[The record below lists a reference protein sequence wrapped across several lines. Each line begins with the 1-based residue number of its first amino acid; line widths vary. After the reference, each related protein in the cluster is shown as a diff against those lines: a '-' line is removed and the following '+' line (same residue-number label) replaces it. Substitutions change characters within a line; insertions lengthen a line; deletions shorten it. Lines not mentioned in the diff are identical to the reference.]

1 MRIALLFSVAAFFAA
16 YDAAAQIMIDFDALE
31 PAPQQQNAP
40 VLKKPEKTQK
50 KAAEKKPAPAKKTP
64 AKKAAPSKKS
74 PAAKPAAKQ
83 QAKSASGK
91 TKTVAP
97 AEKYQVVESEKQDEH
112 DKLKPRSNP
121 VPSVK
126 IISLDVH
133 EKEKPASEKAGI
145 KEAETAKTVEAAKT
159 VSAPATDASPS
170 PNVASAPPAAPEK
183 PRAPQVAKPEKPALP
198 VVSAPE
204 KPVAAAPAEAVK
216 PAQSAKA
223 AEASESKI
231 EPAATAAADAESAAP
246 EPVKKVEKAQDVIV
260 NAEKAV
266 EKIVGQVMRKNA
278 EKNEARS
285 QEEARKGNP
294 FLDAAALSGA
304 KRSAALLRHI
314 PEQAAG
320 RKMLSDK
327 TLLRDV
333 ILFEQNATA
342 VDVSSEKTFEALTD
356 FLLKNPSKRIIV
368 FTYAAQSEI
377 ETGRERQLTLRRALY
392 LRSRLAQAGV
402 KIARIEIRSQGTKG
416 AGESY
421 PDRAEIYTYDR

>member
-1 MRIALLFSVAAFFAA
+1 MRIALLFSVVTFFAA

-50 KAAEKKPAPAKKTP
+50 KAAEKKPASAKKTP

-74 PAAKPAAKQ
+74 PAAKPAAKSALGK
-83 QAKSASGK
+83 AKTA
-91 TKTVAP
+91 AP

-133 EKEKPASEKAGI
+133 EKEKPANEKAEI
-145 KEAETAKTVEAAKT
+145 KEAETAKTVESAKT
-159 VSAPATDASPS
+159 VSSPA

-216 PAQSAKA
+216 PAQSEKT

-231 EPAATAAADAESAAP
+231 EPAATVAVDAESAAP
-246 EPVKKVEKAQDVIV
+246 ESVKKVEKAQDVIV

-294 FLDAAALSGA
+294 FLDAAALSDA

-314 PEQAAG
+314 SEQAAG

-342 VDVSSEKTFEALTD
+342 LDVSSEKTFEALTD

-377 ETGRERQLTLRRALY
+377 EAGRERQLTLRRALY

>member
-1 MRIALLFSVAAFFAA
+1 M
-16 YDAAAQIMIDFDALE
+16 
-31 PAPQQQNAP
+31 
-40 VLKKPEKTQK
+40 
-50 KAAEKKPAPAKKTP
+50 
-64 AKKAAPSKKS
+64 
-74 PAAKPAAKQ
+74 
-83 QAKSASGK
+83 
-91 TKTVAP
+91 
-97 AEKYQVVESEKQDEH
+97 VESEKQDEH

-159 VSAPATDASPS
+159 VSSPATDASPS

-183 PRAPQVAKPEKPALP
+183 PRAPQVAKPEKP
-198 VVSAPE
+198 
-204 KPVAAAPAEAVK
+204 VAAAPVEAVK

-278 EKNEARS
+278 EKSEARS

-333 ILFEQNATA
+333 ILFERNATA

-377 ETGRERQLTLRRALY
+377 EAGRERQLTLRRALY

>member
-1 MRIALLFSVAAFFAA
+1 MRIALLFSVVTFFAA

-50 KAAEKKPAPAKKTP
+50 KAAEKKPASAKKAP
-64 AKKAAPSKKS
+64 AKKAVPSKKS
-74 PAAKPAAKQ
+74 PAAKPAAKSALGK
-83 QAKSASGK
+83 AKTA
-91 TKTVAP
+91 AP

-133 EKEKPASEKAGI
+133 EKEKPANEKAEI
-145 KEAETAKTVEAAKT
+145 KEAGTAKTVESAKT
-159 VSAPATDASPS
+159 VSSPA
-170 PNVASAPPAAPEK
+170 PNVASASPAAPEK
-183 PRAPQVAKPEKPALP
+183 AL
-198 VVSAPE
+198 VSAPE

-231 EPAATAAADAESAAP
+231 EPAATAAVDAESAAP
-246 EPVKKVEKAQDVIV
+246 ESVKKVEKAQDVIV

-294 FLDAAALSGA
+294 FLDAAALSDA

-314 PEQAAG
+314 SEQAAG

-342 VDVSSEKTFEALTD
+342 LDVSSEKTFEALTD

-377 ETGRERQLTLRRALY
+377 EAGRERQLTLRRALY

>member
-1 MRIALLFSVAAFFAA
+1 MRIALLFSVVTFFAA

-133 EKEKPASEKAGI
+133 EKEKPANEKAEI
-145 KEAETAKTVEAAKT
+145 KEAGTAKTVESAKT
-159 VSAPATDASPS
+159 VSSPA

-294 FLDAAALSGA
+294 FLDAAALSDA

-314 PEQAAG
+314 SEQAAG

-342 VDVSSEKTFEALTD
+342 LDVSSEKTFEALTD

-377 ETGRERQLTLRRALY
+377 EAGRERQLTLRRALY

>member
-1 MRIALLFSVAAFFAA
+1 MRIALLFSVVTFFAA

-50 KAAEKKPAPAKKTP
+50 KAAEKKPASAKKAP
-64 AKKAAPSKKS
+64 AKKAVPSKKS
-74 PAAKPAAKQ
+74 PAAKPAAKSALGK
-83 QAKSASGK
+83 AKTA
-91 TKTVAP
+91 AP

-133 EKEKPASEKAGI
+133 EKEKPANEKAEI
-145 KEAETAKTVEAAKT
+145 KEAGTAKTVEAAKT
-159 VSAPATDASPS
+159 VSSPA

-183 PRAPQVAKPEKPALP
+183 LRAPQVAKPEKPALP

-204 KPVAAAPAEAVK
+204 KPVAAAPVEAVK
-216 PAQSAKA
+216 PAQSEKT
-223 AEASESKI
+223 AEASETKI

-342 VDVSSEKTFEALTD
+342 LDVSSEKTFEALTD

-377 ETGRERQLTLRRALY
+377 EAGRERQLTLRRALY

>member
-133 EKEKPASEKAGI
+133 EKEKPANEKAEI
-145 KEAETAKTVEAAKT
+145 KEAGTAKTVESAKT
-159 VSAPATDASPS
+159 VSSSA

-216 PAQSAKA
+216 PTQSAKA

-294 FLDAAALSGA
+294 FLDAAALSDA

-314 PEQAAG
+314 SEQAAG

-342 VDVSSEKTFEALTD
+342 LDVSSEKTFEALTD

-377 ETGRERQLTLRRALY
+377 EAGRERQLTLRRALY

>member
-159 VSAPATDASPS
+159 VSSPA

-216 PAQSAKA
+216 PAQSEKT

-333 ILFEQNATA
+333 ILFERNATA
-342 VDVSSEKTFEALTD
+342 LDVSSEKTFEALTD

-377 ETGRERQLTLRRALY
+377 EAGRERQLTLRRALY

>member
-1 MRIALLFSVAAFFAA
+1 MRIALLFSVVTFFAA

-50 KAAEKKPAPAKKTP
+50 KAAEKKPASAKKAP

-83 QAKSASGK
+83 PAKSASGK
-91 TKTVAP
+91 AKTAAP

-133 EKEKPASEKAGI
+133 EKEKSANEKAEI
-145 KEAETAKTVEAAKT
+145 KEAGTAKTVESAKT
-159 VSAPATDASPS
+159 VSSPA
-170 PNVASAPPAAPEK
+170 PNVAPASPAAPEK

-216 PAQSAKA
+216 PAQSEKT

-342 VDVSSEKTFEALTD
+342 LDVSSEKTFEALTD

-377 ETGRERQLTLRRALY
+377 EAGRERQLTLRRALY

>member
-1 MRIALLFSVAAFFAA
+1 MRIALLFSVVTFFAA

-50 KAAEKKPAPAKKTP
+50 KAAEKKPASAKKAP
-64 AKKAAPSKKS
+64 AKKAVPSKKS
-74 PAAKPAAKQ
+74 PAAKPAAKSALGK
-83 QAKSASGK
+83 AKTA
-91 TKTVAP
+91 AP

-133 EKEKPASEKAGI
+133 EKEKPANEKAEI
-145 KEAETAKTVEAAKT
+145 KEAGTAKTVEAAKT
-159 VSAPATDASPS
+159 VSSPA
-170 PNVASAPPAAPEK
+170 PNVASASPAAPEK
-183 PRAPQVAKPEKPALP
+183 PS
-198 VVSAPE
+198 VSAPE

-231 EPAATAAADAESAAP
+231 EPAATVAVDAESAAP
-246 EPVKKVEKAQDVIV
+246 ESVKKVEKAQDVIV

-294 FLDAAALSGA
+294 FLDAAALSDA

-314 PEQAAG
+314 SEQAAG

-342 VDVSSEKTFEALTD
+342 LDVSSEKTFEALTD

-377 ETGRERQLTLRRALY
+377 EAGRERQLTLRRALY

>member
-50 KAAEKKPAPAKKTP
+50 KAAEKKPASAKKTP

-83 QAKSASGK
+83 PAKSASGK
-91 TKTVAP
+91 AKTVAP

-145 KEAETAKTVEAAKT
+145 KEAETAKTVESAKT
-159 VSAPATDASPS
+159 VSSPA
-170 PNVASAPPAAPEK
+170 PNVASASPAAPEK
-183 PRAPQVAKPEKPALP
+183 SRAPQVAKPEKPALP
-198 VVSAPE
+198 VVAAPE
-204 KPVAAAPAEAVK
+204 KPVVSAPAEAVK

-223 AEASESKI
+223 AEASEPKI
-231 EPAATAAADAESAAP
+231 EPAATAAADAKSAAP

-278 EKNEARS
+278 EKSEARS

-294 FLDAAALSGA
+294 FLDAAALSDA

-342 VDVSSEKTFEALTD
+342 IDVSSEKTFEGLTD

-377 ETGRERQLTLRRALY
+377 EAGRERQLTLRRALY

>member
-1 MRIALLFSVAAFFAA
+1 MRIALLFSVVTFFAA

-133 EKEKPASEKAGI
+133 EKEKPASKKAGI
-145 KEAETAKTVEAAKT
+145 KEAETAKTVESAKT
-159 VSAPATDASPS
+159 VSSPA

-342 VDVSSEKTFEALTD
+342 LDVSSEKTFEALTD

-377 ETGRERQLTLRRALY
+377 EAGRERQLTLRRALY

>member
-74 PAAKPAAKQ
+74 PAAKPVAKQ

-159 VSAPATDASPS
+159 VSSPA

-183 PRAPQVAKPEKPALP
+183 PL
-198 VVSAPE
+198 VSAPE

-294 FLDAAALSGA
+294 FLDAAALSDA

-314 PEQAAG
+314 SEQAAG

-342 VDVSSEKTFEALTD
+342 LDVSSEKTFEALTD

-377 ETGRERQLTLRRALY
+377 EAGRERQLTLRRALY

>member
-1 MRIALLFSVAAFFAA
+1 MRIALLFSVVTFFAA

-50 KAAEKKPAPAKKTP
+50 KAAEKKPASAKKAP

-83 QAKSASGK
+83 PAKSASGK
-91 TKTVAP
+91 AKTAAP

-133 EKEKPASEKAGI
+133 EKEKPANEKAEI
-145 KEAETAKTVEAAKT
+145 KEAGTAKTVESAKT
-159 VSAPATDASPS
+159 VSSPA
-170 PNVASAPPAAPEK
+170 PNVAPASPAAPEK

-204 KPVAAAPAEAVK
+204 KPVAAAPVEAVK

-231 EPAATAAADAESAAP
+231 ESAATVAVDAESAAP
-246 EPVKKVEKAQDVIV
+246 ESVKKVEKAQDVIV

-294 FLDAAALSGA
+294 FLDAAALSDA

-314 PEQAAG
+314 SEQAAG

-342 VDVSSEKTFEALTD
+342 LDVSSEKTFEALTD

-377 ETGRERQLTLRRALY
+377 EAGRERQLTLRRALY

>member
-83 QAKSASGK
+83 PAKSASGK
-91 TKTVAP
+91 AKTVAP

-133 EKEKPASEKAGI
+133 EKEKPASEKARI

-159 VSAPATDASPS
+159 VSSPA

-231 EPAATAAADAESAAP
+231 ESAATAAVDAESAAP
-246 EPVKKVEKAQDVIV
+246 ESVKKVEKAQDVIV

-294 FLDAAALSGA
+294 FLDAAALSDA

-314 PEQAAG
+314 SEQAAG

-342 VDVSSEKTFEALTD
+342 LDVSSEKTFEALTD

-377 ETGRERQLTLRRALY
+377 EAGRERQLTLRRALY

>member
-133 EKEKPASEKAGI
+133 EKEKPASEKARI

-159 VSAPATDASPS
+159 VSSPA

-204 KPVAAAPAEAVK
+204 KPVAAAPVEAVK

-223 AEASESKI
+223 AKASESKI

-333 ILFEQNATA
+333 ILFERNATA
-342 VDVSSEKTFEALTD
+342 LDVSSEKTFEALTD

-377 ETGRERQLTLRRALY
+377 EAGRERQLTLRRALY

>member
-1 MRIALLFSVAAFFAA
+1 MRIALLFSVVTFFAA

-31 PAPQQQNAP
+31 SAPQQQNAP
-40 VLKKPEKTQK
+40 VLEKPEKTQK
-50 KAAEKKPAPAKKTP
+50 KAAEKKPASAKNAP
-64 AKKAAPSKKS
+64 AKKAVPSKKS
-74 PAAKPAAKQ
+74 PAAKPAAK
-83 QAKSASGK
+83 SASGK
-91 TKTVAP
+91 AKTAAP

-121 VPSVK
+121 VPRVK

-133 EKEKPASEKAGI
+133 EKEKPANEKAEI
-145 KEAETAKTVEAAKT
+145 KEAGTAKTVESAKT
-159 VSAPATDASPS
+159 VSSPA
-170 PNVASAPPAAPEK
+170 PNVASASPAAPEK
-183 PRAPQVAKPEKPALP
+183 TL
-198 VVSAPE
+198 VSAPE

-231 EPAATAAADAESAAP
+231 EPAATAAVDAESAAP
-246 EPVKKVEKAQDVIV
+246 ESVKKVEKAQDVIV

-266 EKIVGQVMRKNA
+266 EKIVGQVIRKNA

-294 FLDAAALSGA
+294 FLDAAALSDA

-314 PEQAAG
+314 SEQAAG
-320 RKMLSDK
+320 RKILSDK

-342 VDVSSEKTFEALTD
+342 LDVSSEKTFEALTD

-377 ETGRERQLTLRRALY
+377 EAGRERQLTLRRALY

>member
-1 MRIALLFSVAAFFAA
+1 MRIALLFSVVTFFAA

-50 KAAEKKPAPAKKTP
+50 KAAEKKPASAKKAP
-64 AKKAAPSKKS
+64 AKKAVPSKKS
-74 PAAKPAAKQ
+74 PAAKPAAKSALGK
-83 QAKSASGK
+83 AKTA
-91 TKTVAP
+91 AP

-133 EKEKPASEKAGI
+133 EKEKPANEKAEI
-145 KEAETAKTVEAAKT
+145 KEAGTAKTVESAKT
-159 VSAPATDASPS
+159 VSSPA
-170 PNVASAPPAAPEK
+170 PNVASASPAAPEK

-231 EPAATAAADAESAAP
+231 EPAATAAVDAESAAP
-246 EPVKKVEKAQDVIV
+246 ESVKKVEKAQDVIV

-314 PEQAAG
+314 SEQAAG

-342 VDVSSEKTFEALTD
+342 LDVSSEKTFEALTD

-377 ETGRERQLTLRRALY
+377 EAGRERQLTLRRALY

>member
-74 PAAKPAAKQ
+74 PAAKPVAKQ

-159 VSAPATDASPS
+159 VSAPA
-170 PNVASAPPAAPEK
+170 PNVASASPAAPEK

-204 KPVAAAPAEAVK
+204 KPVAAAPVEAVK
-216 PAQSAKA
+216 PAQSAKT

-342 VDVSSEKTFEALTD
+342 VDVSSEKTFEGLTD
-356 FLLKNPSKRIIV
+356 FLLNNPSKRIIV

-377 ETGRERQLTLRRALY
+377 EAGRERQLTLRRALY

>member
-1 MRIALLFSVAAFFAA
+1 MRIALLFSVVTFFAA

-133 EKEKPASEKAGI
+133 EKEKPANEKAEI
-145 KEAETAKTVEAAKT
+145 KEAGTAKTVESAKT
-159 VSAPATDASPS
+159 VSSPA
-170 PNVASAPPAAPEK
+170 PNVASASPAAPEK

-204 KPVAAAPAEAVK
+204 KPVA
-216 PAQSAKA
+216 
-223 AEASESKI
+223 
-231 EPAATAAADAESAAP
+231 AAP

-278 EKNEARS
+278 EKSEARS

-333 ILFEQNATA
+333 ILFERNATA
-342 VDVSSEKTFEALTD
+342 LDVSSEKTFEALTD

-377 ETGRERQLTLRRALY
+377 EAGRERQLTLRRALY

>member
-1 MRIALLFSVAAFFAA
+1 MRIALLFSVVTFFAA

-31 PAPQQQNAP
+31 SAPQQQNAP

-50 KAAEKKPAPAKKTP
+50 KAAEKKPASAKNAP
-64 AKKAAPSKKS
+64 AKKAVPSKKS
-74 PAAKPAAKQ
+74 PAAKPAAK
-83 QAKSASGK
+83 SASGK
-91 TKTVAP
+91 AKTAAP

-121 VPSVK
+121 VPRVK

-133 EKEKPASEKAGI
+133 EKEKPANEKAEI
-145 KEAETAKTVEAAKT
+145 KEAGTAKTVESAKT
-159 VSAPATDASPS
+159 VSSPA
-170 PNVASAPPAAPEK
+170 PNVASASPAAPEK
-183 PRAPQVAKPEKPALP
+183 TL
-198 VVSAPE
+198 VSAPE

-231 EPAATAAADAESAAP
+231 EPAATAAVDAESAAP
-246 EPVKKVEKAQDVIV
+246 ESVKKVEKAQDVIV

-266 EKIVGQVMRKNA
+266 EKIVGQVIRKNA

-294 FLDAAALSGA
+294 FLDAAALSDA

-314 PEQAAG
+314 SEQAAG
-320 RKMLSDK
+320 RKILSDK

-342 VDVSSEKTFEALTD
+342 LDVSSEKTFEALTD

-377 ETGRERQLTLRRALY
+377 EAGRERQLTLRRALY

>member
-91 TKTVAP
+91 AKTVAP

-159 VSAPATDASPS
+159 VSSPA

-204 KPVAAAPAEAVK
+204 KPVVPAPVEAVK

-223 AEASESKI
+223 AKASESKI

-342 VDVSSEKTFEALTD
+342 VDVSSEKTFEGVTD

-377 ETGRERQLTLRRALY
+377 EAGRERQLTLRRALY

>member
-50 KAAEKKPAPAKKTP
+50 KAAEKKPASAKKAP

-91 TKTVAP
+91 TKTAAP

-133 EKEKPASEKAGI
+133 EKEKPANEKAGI
-145 KEAETAKTVEAAKT
+145 KEAGTAKTVESAKT
-159 VSAPATDASPS
+159 VSSPA

-314 PEQAAG
+314 SEQAAG

-342 VDVSSEKTFEALTD
+342 LDVSSEKTFEALTD

-377 ETGRERQLTLRRALY
+377 EAGRERQLTLRRALY

>member
-1 MRIALLFSVAAFFAA
+1 MRIALLFSVVTFFAA

-31 PAPQQQNAP
+31 SAPQQQNAP

-50 KAAEKKPAPAKKTP
+50 KAAEKKPASAKNAP
-64 AKKAAPSKKS
+64 AKKAVPSKKS
-74 PAAKPAAKQ
+74 PAAKPAAK
-83 QAKSASGK
+83 SASGK
-91 TKTVAP
+91 AKTAAP

-121 VPSVK
+121 VPRVK

-133 EKEKPASEKAGI
+133 EKEKPANEKAEI
-145 KEAETAKTVEAAKT
+145 KEAGTAKTVESAKT
-159 VSAPATDASPS
+159 VSSPA
-170 PNVASAPPAAPEK
+170 PNVASA
-183 PRAPQVAKPEKPALP
+183 
-198 VVSAPE
+198 S
-204 KPVAAAPAEAVK
+204 PAEAVK

-231 EPAATAAADAESAAP
+231 EPAATAAVDAESAAP
-246 EPVKKVEKAQDVIV
+246 ESVKKVEKAQDVIV

-266 EKIVGQVMRKNA
+266 EKIVGQVIRKNA

-294 FLDAAALSGA
+294 FLDAAALSDA

-314 PEQAAG
+314 SEQAAG
-320 RKMLSDK
+320 RKILSDK

-342 VDVSSEKTFEALTD
+342 LDVSSEKTFEALTD

-377 ETGRERQLTLRRALY
+377 EAGRERQLTLRRALY

>member
-74 PAAKPAAKQ
+74 PAAKPAAK
-83 QAKSASGK
+83 SASGK
-91 TKTVAP
+91 AKTVAP

-159 VSAPATDASPS
+159 VSSPA

-204 KPVAAAPAEAVK
+204 KPVVPAPVEAVK

-223 AEASESKI
+223 AEASES
-231 EPAATAAADAESAAP
+231 EAESAATVAVDAESAAP
-246 EPVKKVEKAQDVIV
+246 ESVKKVEKAQDVIV

-294 FLDAAALSGA
+294 FLDAAALSDA

-314 PEQAAG
+314 SEQAAG

-342 VDVSSEKTFEALTD
+342 LDVSSEKTFEALTD

-377 ETGRERQLTLRRALY
+377 EAGRERQLTLRRALY

>member
-159 VSAPATDASPS
+159 VSSPA
-170 PNVASAPPAAPEK
+170 PNVASASPAAPEK

-204 KPVAAAPAEAVK
+204 KPVAAAPVEAVK

-333 ILFEQNATA
+333 ILFEQNAA
-342 VDVSSEKTFEALTD
+342 ALDVSSEKTFEALTD

-368 FTYAAQSEI
+368 FTYAAQSDI
-377 ETGRERQLTLRRALY
+377 EAGRERQLTLRRALY

>member
-1 MRIALLFSVAAFFAA
+1 MRIALLFSVVTFFAA

-50 KAAEKKPAPAKKTP
+50 KAAEKKPASAKKAP
-64 AKKAAPSKKS
+64 AKKAVPSKKS
-74 PAAKPAAKQ
+74 PAAKPAAK
-83 QAKSASGK
+83 SASGK
-91 TKTVAP
+91 TKTAAP

-133 EKEKPASEKAGI
+133 EKEKPANEKAEI
-145 KEAETAKTVEAAKT
+145 KEAGTAKTVESAKT
-159 VSAPATDASPS
+159 VSSPA
-170 PNVASAPPAAPEK
+170 PNVAPASPAAPEK
-183 PRAPQVAKPEKPALP
+183 PRAPQVVKPEKPALP

-216 PAQSAKA
+216 PTQSAKA

-231 EPAATAAADAESAAP
+231 ESAATVAVDAESAAP
-246 EPVKKVEKAQDVIV
+246 ESVKKVEKAQDVIV

-294 FLDAAALSGA
+294 FLDAAALSDA

-314 PEQAAG
+314 SEQAAG

-333 ILFEQNATA
+333 ILFERNATA
-342 VDVSSEKTFEALTD
+342 LDVSSEKTFEALTD

-377 ETGRERQLTLRRALY
+377 EAGRERQLTLRRALY

>member
-1 MRIALLFSVAAFFAA
+1 MRIALLFSVVTFFAA

-50 KAAEKKPAPAKKTP
+50 KAAEKKPASAKKAP
-64 AKKAAPSKKS
+64 AKKAVPSKKS
-74 PAAKPAAKQ
+74 PAAKPA
-83 QAKSASGK
+83 AKSASGK

-133 EKEKPASEKAGI
+133 EKEKPASKKAGI
-145 KEAETAKTVEAAKT
+145 KEAETAKTVESAKT
-159 VSAPATDASPS
+159 VSSPA

-294 FLDAAALSGA
+294 FLDAAALSDA

-314 PEQAAG
+314 SEQAAG

-342 VDVSSEKTFEALTD
+342 LDVSSEKTFEALTD

-377 ETGRERQLTLRRALY
+377 EAGRERQLTLRRALY

>member
-1 MRIALLFSVAAFFAA
+1 MRIALLFSVVTFFAA

-74 PAAKPAAKQ
+74 PAAKPAAKSALGK
-83 QAKSASGK
+83 AKTA
-91 TKTVAP
+91 AP

-133 EKEKPASEKAGI
+133 EKEKPANEKAEI
-145 KEAETAKTVEAAKT
+145 KEAGTAKTVEAAKT
-159 VSAPATDASPS
+159 VSSPA

-216 PAQSAKA
+216 PTQSAKA

-314 PEQAAG
+314 SEQAAG

-342 VDVSSEKTFEALTD
+342 LDVSSEKTFEALTD

-377 ETGRERQLTLRRALY
+377 EAGRERQLTLRRALY

>member
-83 QAKSASGK
+83 PAKSASGK
-91 TKTVAP
+91 AKTAAP

-133 EKEKPASEKAGI
+133 EKEKPASEKARI

-159 VSAPATDASPS
+159 VSSPA

-216 PAQSAKA
+216 PAQSEKT

-333 ILFEQNATA
+333 ILFERNATA
-342 VDVSSEKTFEALTD
+342 LDVSSEKTFEGLTD
-356 FLLKNPSKRIIV
+356 FLLNNPSKRIIV

-377 ETGRERQLTLRRALY
+377 EAGRERQLTLRRALY

-416 AGESY
+416 AGKSY

>member
-1 MRIALLFSVAAFFAA
+1 MRIALLFSVVTFFAA

-31 PAPQQQNAP
+31 SAPQQQNAP
-40 VLKKPEKTQK
+40 ELKKPETTQK
-50 KAAEKKPAPAKKTP
+50 NAAENQPASAKNAPAKK
-64 AKKAAPSKKS
+64 AVPSKKS
-74 PAAKPAAKQ
+74 PAAKPAAK
-83 QAKSASGK
+83 SASGK
-91 TKTVAP
+91 AKTAAP

-121 VPSVK
+121 VPRVK

-133 EKEKPASEKAGI
+133 EKEKPANEKAEI
-145 KEAETAKTVEAAKT
+145 KEAGTAKTVESAKT
-159 VSAPATDASPS
+159 VSSPA
-170 PNVASAPPAAPEK
+170 PNVASASPAAPEK
-183 PRAPQVAKPEKPALP
+183 TL
-198 VVSAPE
+198 VSAPE

-231 EPAATAAADAESAAP
+231 EPAATAAVDAESAAP
-246 EPVKKVEKAQDVIV
+246 ESVKKVEKAQDVIV

-266 EKIVGQVMRKNA
+266 EKIVGQVIRKNA

-294 FLDAAALSGA
+294 FLDAAALSDA

-314 PEQAAG
+314 SEQAAG
-320 RKMLSDK
+320 RKILSDK

-342 VDVSSEKTFEALTD
+342 LDVSSEKTFEALTD

-377 ETGRERQLTLRRALY
+377 EAGRERQLTLRRALY

>member
-74 PAAKPAAKQ
+74 PAAKPAAK
-83 QAKSASGK
+83 SASGK
-91 TKTVAP
+91 AKTVAP

-159 VSAPATDASPS
+159 VSSPATDASPS

-183 PRAPQVAKPEKPALP
+183 PRAPQVAKPEKP
-198 VVSAPE
+198 
-204 KPVAAAPAEAVK
+204 VAAAPVEAVK

-278 EKNEARS
+278 EKSEARS

-333 ILFEQNATA
+333 ILFERNATA

-377 ETGRERQLTLRRALY
+377 EAGRERQLTLRRALY

>member
-50 KAAEKKPAPAKKTP
+50 KAAEKKPASAKKAP

-74 PAAKPAAKQ
+74 PAAKPAAKSALGK
-83 QAKSASGK
+83 AKTA
-91 TKTVAP
+91 AP

-133 EKEKPASEKAGI
+133 EKEKPANEKAEI
-145 KEAETAKTVEAAKT
+145 KEAGTAKTVESAKT
-159 VSAPATDASPS
+159 VSSPA
-170 PNVASAPPAAPEK
+170 PNVAPASPAAPEK
-183 PRAPQVAKPEKPALP
+183 PL
-198 VVSAPE
+198 VSAPE

-294 FLDAAALSGA
+294 FLDAAALSDA

-314 PEQAAG
+314 SEQAAG

-342 VDVSSEKTFEALTD
+342 LDVSSEKTFEALTD

-377 ETGRERQLTLRRALY
+377 EAGRERQLTLRRALY

>member
-1 MRIALLFSVAAFFAA
+1 MRIALLFSVVTFFAA

-133 EKEKPASEKAGI
+133 EKEKPANEKAEI
-145 KEAETAKTVEAAKT
+145 KEAGTAKTVESAKT
-159 VSAPATDASPS
+159 VSSPA
-170 PNVASAPPAAPEK
+170 PNVAPASPAAPEK
-183 PRAPQVAKPEKPALP
+183 PRAPQVVKPEKPALP

-246 EPVKKVEKAQDVIV
+246 ESVKKVEKAQDVIV

-294 FLDAAALSGA
+294 FLDAVALSGA

-342 VDVSSEKTFEALTD
+342 LDVSSEKTFEALTD

-377 ETGRERQLTLRRALY
+377 EAGRERQLTLRRALY

>member
-1 MRIALLFSVAAFFAA
+1 MRIALLFSVVTFFAA

-133 EKEKPASEKAGI
+133 EKEKPASKKAGI
-145 KEAETAKTVEAAKT
+145 KEAETAKTVESAKT
-159 VSAPATDASPS
+159 VSSPA

-216 PAQSAKA
+216 PTQSAKA

-294 FLDAAALSGA
+294 FLDAAALSDA

-314 PEQAAG
+314 SEQAAG

-342 VDVSSEKTFEALTD
+342 LDVSSEKTFEALTD

-377 ETGRERQLTLRRALY
+377 EAGRERQLTLRRALY

>member
-1 MRIALLFSVAAFFAA
+1 MRIALLFSVVTFFAA

-50 KAAEKKPAPAKKTP
+50 KAAEKKPASAKKAP
-64 AKKAAPSKKS
+64 AKKAVPSKKS
-74 PAAKPAAKQ
+74 PAAKPAAKSALGK
-83 QAKSASGK
+83 AKTA
-91 TKTVAP
+91 AP

-133 EKEKPASEKAGI
+133 EKEKPANEKAEI
-145 KEAETAKTVEAAKT
+145 KEAGTAKTVEAAKT
-159 VSAPATDASPS
+159 VSSPA
-170 PNVASAPPAAPEK
+170 PNVASASPAAPEK
-183 PRAPQVAKPEKPALP
+183 PS
-198 VVSAPE
+198 VSAPE

-231 EPAATAAADAESAAP
+231 EPAATVAVDAESAAP
-246 EPVKKVEKAQDVIV
+246 ESVKKVEKAQDVIV

-314 PEQAAG
+314 SEQAAG

-333 ILFEQNATA
+333 ILFERNATA
-342 VDVSSEKTFEALTD
+342 LDVSSEKTFEALTD

-377 ETGRERQLTLRRALY
+377 EAGRERQLTLRRALY

>member
-50 KAAEKKPAPAKKTP
+50 KAAEKKPASSKKTP
-64 AKKAAPSKKS
+64 SKKAAPSKKS
-74 PAAKPAAKQ
+74 ATAKPAAKQ
-83 QAKSASGK
+83 PARSASGK
-91 TKTVAP
+91 AKTVAP

-159 VSAPATDASPS
+159 VSSPAS
-170 PNVASAPPAAPEK
+170 NVASAPPAAPEK

-198 VVSAPE
+198 VVPAPE
-204 KPVAAAPAEAVK
+204 KPVVSAPAEAVK

-231 EPAATAAADAESAAP
+231 EPAATAAADAKSAAP

-278 EKNEARS
+278 EKSEARS

-294 FLDAAALSGA
+294 FLDAAALSDA

-342 VDVSSEKTFEALTD
+342 VDVSSEKTFEGLTD

-377 ETGRERQLTLRRALY
+377 EAGRERQLTLRRALY